1 MEHSREISN
10 DLVKE
15 VIKIRRYLHKYP
27 EISEKEFM
35 ISGLTARRFKTRN
48 KVIWFYHSRR
58 TDYSLR
64 AAWRV
69 YPGFSSNQDG

>member
-27 EISEKEFM
+27 EISEKEYNTCKY
-35 ISGLTARRFKTRN
+35 IRN
-48 KVIWFYHSRR
+48 Y
-58 TDYSLR
+58 L
-64 AAWRV
+64 
-69 YPGFSSNQDG
+69 NNL